1 MCRHNGPTVRNRATK
16 RVNSSLRFGTG
27 QNDSLAHY
35 SVINQL
41 LLYTYGRSQRRRF
54 KIKHALRPV
63 YLYVLIRF
71 ARGRAVYLRLSF
83 ASLSLA
89 SEVQTNKRG
98 KCGAHLL
105 LFSRSSKLHMRQHV
119 VYIRFAT
126 HLMMCAPCATLSL
139 KFTAFCSFI
148 DAR

>member
-16 RVNSSLRFGTG
+16 RVNSSLYFGTG
-27 QNDSLAHY
+27 QNDSLVHY

-41 LLYTYGRSQRRRF
+41 LCYIRGRSQRRRF

-63 YLYVLIRF
+63 YLYICVVLRF

-83 ASLSLA
+83 ASLSLSLA
-89 SEVQTNKRG
+89 LAAEVQTNKRG

-105 LFSRSSKLHMRQHV
+105 LFSTSSKLHSTRQHV
-119 VYIRFAT
+119 VYIGFAT
-126 HLMMCAPCATLSL
+126 PHLMMCAPCAL
-139 KFTAFCSFI
+139 A
-148 DAR
+148 